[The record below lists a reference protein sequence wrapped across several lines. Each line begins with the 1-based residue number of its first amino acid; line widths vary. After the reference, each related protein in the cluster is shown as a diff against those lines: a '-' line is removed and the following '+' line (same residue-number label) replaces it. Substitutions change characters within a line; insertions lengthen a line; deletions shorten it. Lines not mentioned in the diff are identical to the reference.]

1 MAEFQRTPHH
11 GELVPKMI
19 WDLGQ
24 GTLEAWV
31 IMSQAWGWEAPLYI
45 ELVAMLSVWDPYHCW
60 GKGEDRVSAKAA

>member
-1 MAEFQRTPHH
+1 
-11 GELVPKMI
+11 MI

-60 GKGEDRVSAKAA
+60 GKGEDRVRAKAA